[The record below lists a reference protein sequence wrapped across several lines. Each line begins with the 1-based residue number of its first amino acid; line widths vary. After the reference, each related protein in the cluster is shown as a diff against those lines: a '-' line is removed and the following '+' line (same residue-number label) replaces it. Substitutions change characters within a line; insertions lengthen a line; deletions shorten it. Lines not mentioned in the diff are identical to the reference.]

1 MISGIQEGKKLLGMS
16 QIKKGAILSYISIF
30 ITILIALL
38 YTPVM
43 IRLLGQAE
51 YGLYA
56 LIGSVAAYFS
66 VLDMGL
72 GNAIVRYTSRN
83 RAIGDKKAESNLNG
97 MFLILYSIIGMLTI
111 AIGTILYNTI
121 DNIFAASLSATEL
134 DKAKIMVIILIIN
147 FSLSLPLATFGSIMQ
162 AYERFVVVK
171 IVAII
176 RSLAAPVIIL
186 PILFLGYGSVSMVV
200 ITTFVNISCLLFNV
214 FYCFK
219 CLKINFYFGKMDF
232 QLLKE
237 ILGYSFFVFLGV
249 IVDQIYWNTDQ
260 FILGTIAGTIPVAVY
275 AIAMQFIKLYK
286 QFSTSISGLFLPR
299 ASIMVANNSSSEEL
313 TNTMIK
319 FGRIQYIILAYILT
333 GFILFGQPFINL
345 WAGSDYDNAYYI
357 TLIVMIPLTI
367 PLFQNFGISILYAK
381 NLQKFRSVVL
391 IFIAVLNIVITI
403 PLAQGFGGIGA
414 AVATAI
420 SLTIGN
426 TIIMNIYY
434 HRRIGIN
441 MLLFW
446 KNIILMSLPMVLS
459 LLMGIGIN
467 YIFNFE
473 NVLLMSFNI
482 LLYSFTFTILLWVLG
497 LNKYE
502 KELFSSII
510 IKFGNLVLRR

>member
-1 MISGIQEGKKLLGMS
+1 
-16 QIKKGAILSYISIF
+16 
-30 ITILIALL
+30 
-38 YTPVM
+38 
-43 IRLLGQAE
+43 
-51 YGLYA
+51 
-56 LIGSVAAYFS
+56 
-66 VLDMGL
+66 
-72 GNAIVRYTSRN
+72 
-83 RAIGDKKAESNLNG
+83 
-97 MFLILYSIIGMLTI
+97 
-111 AIGTILYNTI
+111 
-121 DNIFAASLSATEL
+121 
-134 DKAKIMVIILIIN
+134 
-147 FSLSLPLATFGSIMQ
+147 
-162 AYERFVVVK
+162 
-171 IVAII
+171 
-176 RSLAAPVIIL
+176 
-186 PILFLGYGSVSMVV
+186 
-200 ITTFVNISCLLFNV
+200 
-214 FYCFK
+214 
-219 CLKINFYFGKMDF
+219 
-232 QLLKE
+232 
-237 ILGYSFFVFLGV
+237 
-249 IVDQIYWNTDQ
+249 
-260 FILGTIAGTIPVAVY
+260 
-275 AIAMQFIKLYK
+275 
-286 QFSTSISGLFLPR
+286 
-299 ASIMVANNSSSEEL
+299 
-313 TNTMIK
+313 
-319 FGRIQYIILAYILT
+319 IILAYILT